1 MKEQH
6 MSWRSVGAFGLAV
19 ALLATTAQSA
29 PGQDTRPGIAVFT
42 FENGGSYG
50 QDKEVFDA
58 LQVGLQQ
65 ILITEL
71 ASNQSLRIV
80 DRSRIKDLVAEQD
93 LGAAGRV
100 DANTAA
106 RIGRLVGARYA
117 VLGGFIDFYGD
128 FRIDA
133 RIVNVETSEIVKPV
147 KVQDKRDRLYT
158 LVVSLA
164 NELTRGVNLPP
175 LPRQAMEER
184 QAREVPTEA
193 LTLYSRALL
202 YADRGDSNRAIEL
215 YNRAIEVFPD
225 YTEAKE
231 ALRQLRPGE

>member
-1 MKEQH
+1 MW
-6 MSWRSVGAFGLAV
+6 WRTAFTLALFGASA
-19 ALLATTAQSA
+19 AATPVWA
-29 PGQDTRPGIAVFT
+29 QDTRPGIAVLA

-65 ILITEL
+65 VLITEL
-71 ASNQSLRIV
+71 SANPSLRIV
-80 DRSRIKDLVAEQD
+80 ERGRIKQLLEEQD

-106 RIGRLVGARYA
+106 RIGKLVGARYV

-133 RIVNVETSEIVKPV
+133 RIVNVETGEIVRV
-147 KVQDKRDRLYT
+147 EKVSDRRDRLYS
-158 LVVSLA
+158 LVVNLA
-164 NELTRGVNLPP
+164 GQLTRGLNLPP
-175 LPRQAMEER
+175 LPPADMEQRQS
-184 QAREVPTEA
+184 REVPTEA

-202 YADRGDSNRAIEL
+202 YADRGDKRRAEEL
-215 YNRAIEVFPD
+215 FTRALGVFPD
-225 YTEAKE
+225 FTEAKE
-231 ALRQLRPGE
+231 ALRQIRQG

>member
-1 MKEQH
+1 
-6 MSWRSVGAFGLAV
+6 MSWRSAGALGLA
-19 ALLATTAQSA
+19 AILAAAVSS
-29 PGQDTRPGIAVFT
+29 PVSGQDSRPGIAVFT

-71 ASNQSLRIV
+71 ASNQALRVV
-80 DRSRIKDLVAEQD
+80 DRSRIKDLLAEQD
-93 LGAAGRV
+93 LGAQGRV

-106 RIGRLVGARYA
+106 RLGRLVGARY
-117 VLGGFIDFYGD
+117 VIMGGFIDFYGD

-133 RIVNVETSEIVKPV
+133 RIVNVETSEIMKTE
-147 KVQDKRDRLYT
+147 KVQDKRDKLYT

-164 NELTRGVNLPP
+164 NNLTRGVNLPA
-175 LPRQAMEER
+175 LPRQAMEQR
-184 QAREVPTEA
+184 QSREVPTEA

-202 YADRGDSNRAIEL
+202 YTDRGNNERAIEL
-215 YNRAIEVFPD
+215 YNRAIEVFPE

-231 ALRQLRPGE
+231 ALLQLRQGE